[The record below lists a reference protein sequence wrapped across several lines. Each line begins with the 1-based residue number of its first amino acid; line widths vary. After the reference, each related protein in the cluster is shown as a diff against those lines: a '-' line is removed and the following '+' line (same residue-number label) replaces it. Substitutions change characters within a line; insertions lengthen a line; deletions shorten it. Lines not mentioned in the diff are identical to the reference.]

1 MKSDQTRDSGLL
13 KREIVCLFQKRGSF
27 FCHPYK
33 VALWHHD
40 VESLVELRA
49 EQDMDFERKS
59 LLFFFCA
66 RNYQSLNP
74 TGLVFL
80 AFIVLVPSY
89 RVTFVY
95 RRAARIIPKR
105 EQINAT
111 FLRESYCPS
120 VPPDPCKFLTAGAA
134 SLACM
139 TPRVSFPAVESYVKE
154 TSSRFEN
161 ISACNTFP

>member
-1 MKSDQTRDSGLL
+1 
-13 KREIVCLFQKRGSF
+13 
-27 FCHPYK
+27 
-33 VALWHHD
+33 
-40 VESLVELRA
+40 
-49 EQDMDFERKS
+49 MDFERKS
-59 LLFFFCA
+59 LLIFFCA

-95 RRAARIIPKR
+95 RRAARIISKR

-111 FLRESYCPS
+111 FLRESYCTS
-120 VPPDPCKFLTAGAA
+120 TIPPDPCKFLTAGAA

-139 TPRVSFPAVESYVKE
+139 TPRVSFPAAESYVRE
-154 TSSRFEN
+154 TSSRLEN
-161 ISACNTFP
+161 ISACNAFPLTNETSKI